1 VLESR
6 SYRKNG
12 SLQENLTFAQI
23 ADAVAAGKETLW
35 LDFQDPTE
43 EELSVLIDVFKFHPL
58 AIEDCLLPHHH
69 PKVDDYGDYLFMIIH
84 APDLTAGAQEVS
96 THELDIFLGKN
107 YVVTFHDKP
116 VKSVTATA
124 LLAKEDPA
132 KIMGHGADFLLYE
145 ILDVLFHNYDVLLDR
160 LEAAIDLCE
169 NEVANGCQD
178 AMSHISGIQHTA
190 HTLYRV
196 VRMQRE
202 FLRNISRGTYTQ
214 ISKKATPYF
223 RDIYD
228 HLVRINDT
236 VEVALDAIKG
246 TREAYLYNASNRINE
261 VIKVLTVL
269 TIVIMVPTLVAG
281 IYGMNLYNF
290 IGDKVRYGFPLL
302 LTIIALSI
310 ILTLYAFKKKG
321 WY

>member
-1 VLESR
+1 MLESR
-6 SYRKNG
+6 LYRKNG
-12 SLQENLTFAQI
+12 ALQENLT
-23 ADAVAAGKETLW
+23 VAEVAEALSVGKDILW

-43 EELSVLIDVFKFHPL
+43 EELAVLIDVFKFHPL
-58 AIEDCLLPHHH
+58 AIEDCLLPQHH

-84 APDLTAGAQEVS
+84 APDLTAGATEVS
-96 THELDIFLGKN
+96 THELDIFLGRN

-132 KIMGHGADFLLYE
+132 KIMGRGADFLLYDV
-145 ILDVLFHNYDVLLDR
+145 LDALFHNYEILLDR
-160 LEAAIDLCE
+160 LEGAIDF
-169 NEVANGCQD
+169 CQNKVVD
-178 AMSHISGIQHTA
+178 QSQGIMAHIGSVQHSA

-202 FLRNISRGTYTQ
+202 FLRNVSRGTYKQ

-223 RDIYD
+223 RDVYD
-228 HLVRINDT
+228 HLVRINET
-236 VEVALDAIKG
+236 LEVAMEAING
-246 TREAYLYNASNRINE
+246 VRETYLYNTSNRINE
-261 VIKVLTVL
+261 VIRILTVL
-269 TIVIMVPTLVAG
+269 TIVVMVPTLIAG
-281 IYGMNLYNF
+281 VYGMNLYNF
-290 IGDKVRYGFPLL
+290 IGDKARWGFPLL
-302 LTIIALSI
+302 LGIIVLSI

>member
-1 VLESR
+1 MLESR
-6 SYRKNG
+6 IYRKNG
-12 SLQENLTFAQI
+12 SLQENLTLAEI
-23 ADAVAAGKETLW
+23 AETVTVGKDTLW
-35 LDFQDPTE
+35 IDLLDPTE

-58 AIEDCLLPHHH
+58 AIEDCLLPQHH

-84 APDLTAGAQEVS
+84 APDLTTGATGVS

-124 LLAKEDPA
+124 HLAKEDPA
-132 KIMGHGADFLLYE
+132 KIMGRGADFLLYE
-145 ILDVLFHNYDVLLDR
+145 ILDVLFQNYDVLLDR
-160 LEAAIDLCE
+160 LEAAIDSCE
-169 NEVANGCQD
+169 NKVANGCQD
-178 AMSHISGIQHTA
+178 AMSHISGVQHTA

-202 FLRNISRGTYTQ
+202 FLRNVSRGTYKQ

-223 RDIYD
+223 RDVYD
-228 HLVRINDT
+228 HLVRINENL
-236 VEVALDAIKG
+236 EVAVDGIKG
-246 TREAYLYNASNRINE
+246 AREAYLYNASNRINE

-269 TIVIMVPTLVAG
+269 TIVIMVPTLIAG
-281 IYGMNLYNF
+281 VYGMNLYNF
-290 IGDKVRYGFPLL
+290 IGDKVWYGFPLL
-302 LTIIALSI
+302 LTIIIVSI
-310 ILTLYAFKKKG
+310 FVTLYAFKKKG